1 MIPAQDPTGMQ
12 VLLDPRWIELPVGAP
27 VEAGE
32 WAAEAVAQALSLRGI
47 VEEPRVVHLYV
58 QTYAATL
65 DRIRAR
71 VLEHDDV
78 TVAGA
83 YALVG
88 QDELLADTVVEL
100 AYLPIGQDRFEH
112 FVDSFVV
119 PADQRFCA
127 PDVSELDTAFGT
139 AVRLEQLRIV
149 GEGDG
154 REPSLQTSVVYL
166 WPGRTAGRAVVMS
179 AWFGSPVDAET
190 TRPVVDQLAAS
201 LREAPA

>member
-1 MIPAQDPTGMQ
+1 MTPDQEPARLQ
-12 VLLDPRWIELPVGAP
+12 VLLDPRWIELPVTSP
-27 VEAGE
+27 VEAGD
-32 WAAEAVAQALSLRGI
+32 WAAGAVAEALAVRGI
-47 VEEPRVVHLYV
+47 VEPARVVDLYV

-65 DRIRAR
+65 DGLRAR
-71 VLEHDDV
+71 ALEHDDV
-78 TVAGA
+78 TLAGA

-100 AYLPIGQDRFEH
+100 AYLPITGDRFED

-119 PADQRFCA
+119 PADQRFSA

-149 GEGDG
+149 AEGEG
-154 REPSLQTSVVYL
+154 REPSLHTSVAYL
-166 WPGRTAGRAVVMS
+166 WPGQAAGRAVVMS

-201 LREAPA
+201 LREAPG